1 MRIALDTNRY
11 VDFCKGIPEA
21 VQIVRQAQEILLP
34 LPVLAELRAG
44 FLAGSQARKNER
56 VLVHFLNSPRV
67 EILYPDEQTT
77 FHYAR
82 PFFAVAAAGRYRSM
96 ICGSPRWWYSMT
108 SYFLPEI
115 GISTVCRN
123 WPGYEAGVN
132 GEWRI
137 HE

>member
-1 MRIALDTNRY
+1 MRVALDTNRY

-21 VQIVRQAQEILLP
+21 VQIIREAQKILLP

-44 FLAGSQARKNER
+44 FLAGSQARKNEG

-82 PFFAVAAAGRYRSM
+82 LFLQLRKQGTPVPIHDLWIAALVVQHDLILFARDRH
-96 ICGSPRWWYSMT
+96 
-108 SYFLPEI
+108 FDHLPQL
-115 GISTVCRN
+115 
-123 WPGYEAGVN
+123 A
-132 GEWRI
+132 RI
-137 HE
+137 